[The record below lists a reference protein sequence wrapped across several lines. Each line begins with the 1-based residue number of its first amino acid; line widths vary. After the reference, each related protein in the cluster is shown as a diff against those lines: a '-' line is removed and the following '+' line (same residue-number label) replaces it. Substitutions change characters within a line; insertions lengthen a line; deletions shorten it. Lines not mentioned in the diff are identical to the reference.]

1 MKVAQVVNLAR
12 SIEALKKDGYWI
24 YAAAANGDAP
34 SEIDFAGKVALV
46 LGNEGKGI
54 RRNVLEHCDRV
65 MSIPMRG
72 HVESFNVATAAAIL
86 CYEVAR
92 QNR

>member
-1 MKVAQVVNLAR
+1 MNA
-12 SIEALKKDGYWI
+12 SSG
-24 YAAAANGDAP
+24 AAANGDAP
-34 SEIDFAGKVALV
+34 DAIDFKGKVTLV

-65 MSIPMRG
+65 VTIPMSG